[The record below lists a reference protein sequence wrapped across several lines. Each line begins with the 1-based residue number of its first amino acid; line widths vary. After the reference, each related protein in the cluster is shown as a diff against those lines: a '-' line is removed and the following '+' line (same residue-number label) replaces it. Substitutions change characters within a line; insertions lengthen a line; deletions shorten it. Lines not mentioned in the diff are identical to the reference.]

1 MKNKFKIIIT
11 SIIVLLPILVGVA
24 YWDELPEQIATHWG
38 PSGEPDGW
46 SSKAVAVFLLPLFL
60 VVIHMICIFATSSDK
75 KNRYQN
81 PKLMSITYWI
91 TPLISLVVNG
101 MTYANALGSD
111 IEVIRI
117 LPIIFGVIFLFI
129 GNYLPKCTQNR
140 TVGIRIKWTLE
151 SEENWNATHR
161 FGGKV
166 LVIGAIVLLATVLAP
181 AEILAWLMIGIVLAM
196 AAVPLI
202 YSYCFS
208 RKKSKKE

>member
-1 MKNKFKIIIT
+1 MKNKFTIIIT
-11 SIIVLLPILVGVA
+11 FVIVLIPMLVGVA
-24 YWDELPEQIATHWG
+24 FWDALPEQVAIHWG
-38 PSGEPDGW
+38 ASGEPDGW
-46 SSKAVAVFLLPLFL
+46 CSKAFAVYAVPLIML
-60 VVIHMICIFATSSDK
+60 ALHWACLFATRFDK
-75 KNRYQN
+75 KNRNQN
-81 PKLMSITYWI
+81 PKMMNITYW
-91 TPLISLVVNG
+91 LVPAVSWVANG
-101 MTYANALGSD
+101 MTYADALGSD

-117 LPIIFGVIFLFI
+117 LPIILGVIFLFI

-140 TVGIRIKWTLE
+140 TVGIRIKWTFE

-166 LVIGAIVLLATVLAP
+166 LVIGAIVLLATALAP
-181 AEILAWLMIGIVLAM
+181 EEILAWLMIGIVLAM

>member
-1 MKNKFKIIIT
+1 
-11 SIIVLLPILVGVA
+11 
-24 YWDELPEQIATHWG
+24 
-38 PSGEPDGW
+38 
-46 SSKAVAVFLLPLFL
+46 
-60 VVIHMICIFATSSDK
+60 
-75 KNRYQN
+75 
-81 PKLMSITYWI
+81 MSITYWI

-101 MTYANALGSD
+101 MTYADALGSD

-117 LPIIFGVIFLFI
+117 LPIILGVIFLFI

-166 LVIGAIVLLATVLAP
+166 LVIGAIVLLATALTP
-181 AEILAWLMIGIVLAM
+181 EEILAWLMIGIVLAM

-208 RKKSKKE
+208 CKKSKKE